1 MQLQINEIEK
11 KIKNCKKKFINSNTD
26 LHELFMIKIFEF

>member
-11 KIKNCKKKFINSNTD
+11 KIKNCKREFINNNIDSC
-26 LHELFMIKIFEF
+26 ELFMTEILEF